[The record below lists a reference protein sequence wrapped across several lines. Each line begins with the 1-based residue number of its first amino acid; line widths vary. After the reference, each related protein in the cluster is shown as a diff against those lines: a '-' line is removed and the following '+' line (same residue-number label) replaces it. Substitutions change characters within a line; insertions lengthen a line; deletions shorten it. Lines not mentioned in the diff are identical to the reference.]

1 MNPLVMN
8 AITKDF
14 PGFTLGPIDFE
25 LPRGYVTRRLGS
37 PDAHR
42 GHRCAPG
49 RGTERDTNRRADRR
63 RTGQGGTS

>member
-49 RGTERDTNRRADRR
+49 RGTE
-63 RTGQGGTS
+63 